1 MFWKR
6 LMILWVILYSLAFT
20 AKEIHIDSL
29 RNQISHYN
37 DFAEYKTSMQLISDF
52 LADGRASHHERY
64 TAFLLKA
71 MIYKKLFNYDQTL
84 HNLDL
89 ALQEGMKSNRKEMV
103 QQEIKAEKS
112 FVYFDLQQ
120 FERAKQFMKDLEAA
134 GYQYL
139 SAKQRVFLYTQE
151 GYFLMKDKEYDE
163 AEKSLDHAIQI
174 AKKFHLQDIPIVYGK
189 KIELYNETNDTEKRD
204 EMYREGLK
212 IAQKFGNL
220 KYEFY
225 LHEIM
230 KNVFRKNQ
238 DYQKAFEFQQICDS
252 VFFLYN
258 SSSNSS
264 KIELLEQQM
273 KAREYEYNMKE
284 KRNEQFFF
292 VILSGLLIF
301 VILIFIKLYLVNKQK
316 RILTEDE
323 NRRILHEIEILTNS
337 ASKKDG
343 SKTDLASFN
352 LTERQREIIELVKQ
366 GKNNRQI
373 AELLFISENTVKYHL
388 KVIYNILNINQ
399 RTEL

>member
-1 MFWKR
+1 M
-6 LMILWVILYSLAFT
+6 
-20 AKEIHIDSL
+20 
-29 RNQISHYN
+29 
-37 DFAEYKTSMQLISDF
+37 YK
-52 LADGRASHHERY
+52 
-64 TAFLLKA
+64 
-71 MIYKKLFNYDQTL
+71 
-84 HNLDL
+84 
-89 ALQEGMKSNRKEMV
+89 
-103 QQEIKAEKS
+103 
-112 FVYFDLQQ
+112 
-120 FERAKQFMKDLEAA
+120 
-134 GYQYL
+134 
-139 SAKQRVFLYTQE
+139 
-151 GYFLMKDKEYDE
+151 
-163 AEKSLDHAIQI
+163 
-174 AKKFHLQDIPIVYGK
+174 
-189 KIELYNETNDTEKRD
+189 
-204 EMYREGLK
+204 EGLK

-225 LHEIM
+225 LHAIM

-238 DYQKAFEFQQICDS
+238 DYHKAFEFQQICDS

-273 KAREYEYNMKE
+273 KAREYEYKMKE

-301 VILIFIKLYLVNKQK
+301 LILIFIKLYLVNKQK